1 MFAIST
7 TAERTELNHT
17 CMAPHTV
24 MHPSI
29 KYPYLYT
36 IVSETE
42 RERRARAITFV
53 HFTQGYASAR
63 ACALYQLRAPGIPSG
78 LSSIFPYYE
87 RKKEGARRAAAPK
100 RDAKIRI
107 RNVFSGKTAL
117 THSQAGNKLAFDAN
131 HEREK
136 IYMAA

>member
-1 MFAIST
+1 VRALLLLYISPRGT
-7 TAERTELNHT
+7 
-17 CMAPHTV
+17 
-24 MHPSI
+24 
-29 KYPYLYT
+29 
-36 IVSETE
+36 
-42 RERRARAITFV
+42 RERAR
-53 HFTQGYASAR
+53 
-63 ACALYQLRAPGIPSG
+63 ALYQLRAPGIPSG

-87 RKKEGARRAAAPK
+87 RKKEGARRAAAPE